1 VLPTIRTAADGGTV
15 GQSGAK
21 EETTRHI
28 PEGSYSLGLVIGYQK
43 DSAQEVLAGVRLG
56 QQQRFGWC
64 TVIDPS
70 LPLKPPE
77 HPGYLVSNIED
88 GAGLR
93 TGTITYCQE
102 INDELWRQ
110 NHAKVSGQ
118 MEDNDDDED
127 LDSHQPKFLAKTSAW
142 LCILDGRAEVT
153 LEDWALAKVMY
164 NTASRRGTKG
174 GRPP

>member
-21 EETTRHI
+21 EETIRHI

-93 TGTITYCQE
+93 SGTITYCQE

-110 NHAKVSGQ
+110 NHAKVSGRWKTTTTTKTWTPINPRTPRL
-118 MEDNDDDED
+118 EGCVTKLTPDDV
-127 LDSHQPKFLAKTSAW
+127 LDRLVNRKEQAA
-142 LCILDGRAEVT
+142 
-153 LEDWALAKVMY
+153 
-164 NTASRRGTKG
+164 
-174 GRPP
+174 